1 MSKIF
6 TPNIYITAS
15 CVIFTVGTVISA
27 LATSL
32 SVFLLGRASTGVG
45 GAGIFSVALV
55 LVLEHVSEKRRGLF
69 LGLINTGFTVGVA
82 LGAVIAGVLAPRAGW
97 RAVFWIQVPVA
108 LVFGAT
114 IYFILPQLNENDAN
128 LSGDHHH
135 HHHQSLFEQLKQVD
149 YLGILTLVSVL
160 ILTYIRMLFLI
171 FNHV

>member
-15 CVIFTVGTVISA
+15 CVIFTIGTVISA
-27 LATSL
+27 VAQSL
-32 SVFLLGRASTGVG
+32 SIFLLGRASTGIG

-97 RAVFWIQVPVA
+97 RAVFWIQVPAA
-108 LVFGAT
+108 LVFGVT
-114 IYFILPQLNENDAN
+114 IYFILPQLNENDVN
-128 LSGDHHH
+128 ILGD
-135 HHHQSLFEQLKQVD
+135 HHHQSLLEQLKQVD
-149 YLGILTLVSVL
+149 YLGILTLVSLL
-160 ILTYIRMLFLI
+160 ILTYIGIFFLI
-171 FNHV
+171 INHV

>member
-27 LATSL
+27 VATSL
-32 SVFLLGRASTGVG
+32 SIFLLGRASTGIG
-45 GAGIFSVALV
+45 GAGIFSVTLV

-97 RAVFWIQVPVA
+97 RAIFWVQVPVA
-108 LVFGAT
+108 LIFGAI
-114 IYFILPQLNENDAN
+114 IYSILPQLNENDAD
-128 LSGDHHH
+128 LSGDHHP
-135 HHHQSLFEQLKQVD
+135 LLLEQLLQVD
-149 YLGILTLVSVL
+149 YLGILTLVSL
-160 ILTYIRMLFLI
+160 SAFSYIRMFFLMV
-171 FNHV
+171 NQL